1 MSASKVKRGR
11 PLERV
16 IEDYFVSEVERCG
29 GLAPK
34 LVDQGRKGFPD
45 RTAIWPCYAFARVH
59 FVELK
64 TIGGKLESWQERY
77 HDDLRKRNAFVFVL
91 WTKKQIDEYIRD
103 YAPVPF

>member
-1 MSASKVKRGR
+1 MSASKQKRGSTY
-11 PLERV
+11 ERT
-16 IEDYFVSEVERCG
+16 IEEYFVSEVIRCG

-45 RTAIWPCYAFARVH
+45 RTAIWPCYAFARIH

-91 WTKKQIDEYIRD
+91 WTKKQVDEYIRD